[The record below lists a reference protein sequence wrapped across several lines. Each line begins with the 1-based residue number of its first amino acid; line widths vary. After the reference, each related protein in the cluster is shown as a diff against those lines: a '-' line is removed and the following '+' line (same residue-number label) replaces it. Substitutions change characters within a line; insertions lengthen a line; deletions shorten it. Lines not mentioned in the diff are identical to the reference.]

1 MKHLK
6 RLLIVILVVG
16 IIIGLIGTV
25 LSSYKGKNQSDETRR
40 AYNVGSCYNM
50 QEDLCYYIIFI
61 DDLESQWTT
70 EERDIFINKKFLP
83 SMTYL
88 SQQSSEYNVEIIT
101 DYKTCEENVVYN
113 GILDAETRENGG
125 QYNILTQV
133 AKSMGYDSHWEM
145 THSLKKE
152 LNVKQVAYLI
162 AVNKEG
168 RSYKHTPP
176 YGPFEKPTEFCI
188 FFSQSIGYS
197 DTTCYSTIGHEILH
211 LFGAE
216 DYYISSGEYPER
228 SKLATELYPDDIM
241 FATANDINDKS
252 IGAYTAYSVGWT
264 DTLPIEC
271 DTENWWK

>member
-6 RLLIVILVVG
+6 RLFIFILVVIFILG
-16 IIIGLIGTV
+16 IIGFV
-25 LSSYKGKNQSDETRR
+25 LWSYEGMNKSDETRR

-50 QEDLCYYIIFI
+50 QEDLCYYIIFL
-61 DDLESQWTT
+61 DDEESQWTN
-70 EERDIFINKKFLP
+70 EDKEIFVNKKFLP
-83 SMTYL
+83 TMKFL
-88 SQQSSEYNVEIIT
+88 SQQASKYNTEIST
-101 DYKTCEENVVYN
+101 DYKTIEKKVTYDGVMES
-113 GILDAETRENGG
+113 ETRENGG

-145 THSLKKE
+145 THTLRKE

-162 AVNKEG
+162 AINKNG
-168 RSYKHTPP
+168 RSYKHTHP

-188 FFSQSIGYS
+188 FFSQSIGYT

-216 DYYISSGEYPER
+216 DYYSSAGNYPER
-228 SKLATELYPDDIM
+228 NKLATMLYPADIM
-241 FATANDINDKS
+241 FATANDINDKN
-252 IGAYTAYSVGWT
+252 IGAYTAYSVGWI
-264 DTLPIEC
+264 DELPKEC